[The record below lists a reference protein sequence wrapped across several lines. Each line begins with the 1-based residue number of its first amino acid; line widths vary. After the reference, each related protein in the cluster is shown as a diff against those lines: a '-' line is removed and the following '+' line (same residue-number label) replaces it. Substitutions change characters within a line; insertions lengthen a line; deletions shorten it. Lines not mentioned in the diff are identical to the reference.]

1 MPTDHRERLARIRRF
16 DQLVAYLR
24 DELGWP
30 IDSDDFEE
38 LTFEYTPEELGIDA
52 KNAAKI
58 QEIKRLRPLVPSQ
71 PWGIFFVKFE
81 PKRLPVVALRRILG
95 QVALKERASANTSE
109 RYAWGADD
117 LLFVS
122 NYGEGEERRIAFAHF
137 SKPQDGHDLPTL
149 KVLGWDNL
157 DTLLH
162 LDAVARELTEHLTW
176 PDDEGDP
183 DAWREHWRAAF
194 RLRHREVITTS
205 KQLSERLAELA
216 RAIRDRIRTA
226 LAIETEAGPLNQL
239 MKAFQTALVHDL
251 DEAGFADMYAQTIAY
266 GLLSARITDPGR
278 RTADDFAAQMRTN
291 PFLRELVES
300 FLRVGG
306 RHGKAGGP
314 GIDFDELGVSE
325 VVELLDQAK
334 MEAVVSDFGDRNP
347 QEDPVIHFYEHFL
360 DAYDKKQK
368 VSRGVFYTPR
378 PVVSYIV
385 RSVDEILR
393 SEFGLADGLADTTT
407 WGEMAKRHED
417 LKIPEGTSPTRAFVQ
432 ILDPAT
438 GTGTFLV
445 EVIDLIRNTMA
456 AKWKW
461 QGHSQKKIRT
471 LWNEYVPR
479 HLLPRLHGY
488 ELLMA
493 PYAIAHLKVGLKL
506 LETGYR
512 FESDE
517 RARVYLTNALEPASD
532 GQLTLDFLPALAHE
546 AEAVNEIKR
555 KRQFTVVIGNPPY
568 KSISLNRGGWIRKL
582 VDDYLQLPKG
592 RMEERGNRNQL
603 QDDYVKFY
611 RFAHKLTRTTGVVGL
626 ITNSSYLRGPW
637 FRGVRYQL
645 LRTFTAITIL
655 DLHGAQSHS
664 LDSHESDHNVF
675 EITTSVAIAFLRTR
689 LSDASKNRVS
699 YAEIIGQRRAKYD
712 FLSAH
717 SVLTVASQDLTPR
730 PDNQWRLLPHDSTGQ
745 EEWSHWLPLTEFFNS
760 WGAGVLTNR
769 NGLAVDT
776 DRRALVQKICRFAD
790 LVTPDSV
797 IEKAYRFSS
806 NYQWDTGRARRTFA
820 SQDVQDLAERYTFR
834 PFDVR
839 WIYWHKSIVYN
850 MRGDKMEAFR
860 QRCPPIGLLFSRN
873 TKHNYY
879 SNVYVTRHIADR
891 DCLEKANVA
900 PLYASADDGVVTG
913 QAVSNLSTR
922 AAGAVA
928 MIGLRLTQE
937 AHGDLTTSCGAQ
949 DLMSFIYAVLHSND
963 YRKRYADFLQI
974 DFPHVPLPGSVDLF
988 RKLVA
993 VGHELLALHLLESPK
1008 LAKFITTYTGPKN
1021 PEVGRVGWSD
1031 GTVWLDAG
1039 KTNARGGGRA
1049 TKPGTIGFEGVPEEV
1064 WDFHI
1069 GGYQACDKWLKD
1081 RRGRTLSDEDLAHYQ
1096 KIVVALNQTIRIMA
1110 TIDEVIEAHGGWP
1123 GAFRMSEA
1131 LVAAP
1136 ARREIAH
1143 PGDR

>member
-1 MPTDHRERLARIRRF
+1 MLPTDQSERLARIRRF

-24 DELGWP
+24 DGLGWP

-58 QEIKRLRPLVPSQ
+58 QEIKRLRPLVPNQ

-95 QVALKERASANTSE
+95 QVALKKRASANKSE
-109 RYAWGADD
+109 RQAWAADD

-157 DTLLH
+157 DTPLH
-162 LDAVARELTEHLTW
+162 LDAVARELSDHLAW
-176 PDDEGDP
+176 PDDEDDP
-183 DAWREHWRAAF
+183 DAWRERWRSAF
-194 RLRHREVITTS
+194 TLRHREVISTS

-216 RAIRDRIRTA
+216 RAIRDRIRTT
-226 LAIETEAGPLNQL
+226 LAIETEAGPLTQL

-266 GLLSARITDPGR
+266 GLLSARITDPAR
-278 RTADDFAAQMRTN
+278 RSADDLAAHMRTN
-291 PFLRELVES
+291 PFLKELMET
-300 FLRVGG
+300 FLHVGG
-306 RHGKAGGP
+306 RRGKAGGP

-325 VVELLDQAK
+325 VVELLDQAN
-334 MEAVVSDFGDRNP
+334 MEAVVRDFGDRNP

-360 DAYDKKQK
+360 AGYNKKQK

-385 RSVDEILR
+385 RSVDELLR
-393 SEFGLADGLADTTT
+393 TEFGLADGLADTTT
-407 WGEMAKRHED
+407 WGEIAKRHED
-417 LKIPEGTSPTRAFVQ
+417 LKIPEGTSPTQAFVQ

-445 EVIDLIRNTMA
+445 EVIDLIHNTMA
-456 AKWKW
+456 AKWKS
-461 QGHSQKKIRT
+461 QGHGEKKSQT
-471 LWNEYVPR
+471 LWNEYVPK

-493 PYAIAHLKVGLKL
+493 PYAIAHLKIGLKL
-506 LETGYR
+506 FETGYG

-517 RARVYLTNALEPASD
+517 RARVYLTNALEPAED
-532 GQLTLDFLPALAHE
+532 EQLMLDFLPALAHE
-546 AEAVNEIKR
+546 AKAVNEIKR
-555 KRQFTVVIGNPPY
+555 KQRFTVVIGNPPY
-568 KSISLNRGGWIRKL
+568 KSVSLNRGVWIRKL
-582 VDDYLQLPKG
+582 VDDYLQLPEG

-611 RFAHKLTRTTGVVGL
+611 RFAHRLTRTTGVVAL

-637 FRGVRYQL
+637 FRGMRYQL
-645 LRTFTAITIL
+645 LRTFKAISIL

-675 EITTSVAIAFLRTR
+675 EITTAVAIVLLRTQP
-689 LSDASKNRVS
+689 SDAPKNRVC
-699 YAEIIGQRRAKYD
+699 YAEIVGQRQVKYD
-712 FLSAH
+712 FLSSH
-717 SVLTVASQDLTPR
+717 SVLTVASQDLTPG
-730 PDNQWRLLPHDSTGQ
+730 PGNQWRLLPHDSTGQ
-745 EEWSHWLPLTEFFNS
+745 EEWTNWLPLPEFFNS

-769 NGLAVDT
+769 NGLAVDA
-776 DRRALVQKICRFAD
+776 DRRVLMQKICRFND
-790 LVTPDSV
+790 LAIPDSV
-797 IEKAYRFSS
+797 IEKDYGFSS
-806 NYQWDTGRARRTFA
+806 NYQWNTGRVRRAFA
-820 SQDVQDLAERYTFR
+820 SPKVQALAERYTFR

-850 MRGDKMEAFR
+850 MRGDKMEVFR
-860 QRCPPIGLLFSRN
+860 QQHPSVGLMFSRN

-891 DCLEKANVA
+891 DCMEKANVA
-900 PLYASADDGVVTG
+900 PLYTTADDGLVAAKALT
-913 QAVSNLSTR
+913 NLSTR
-922 AAGAVA
+922 AADAVA
-928 MIGLRLTQE
+928 KIGLRLKQE
-937 AHGDLTTSCGAQ
+937 AHGDLTRSCGAQ
-949 DLMSFIYAVLHSND
+949 DLMSLVYAVLHSND
-963 YRKRYADFLQI
+963 YRRRYAGFLQI
-974 DFPHVPLPGSVDLF
+974 DFPRVPLPGSVDLF

-993 VGHELLALHLLESPK
+993 VGHKLLALHLLESPQLDK
-1008 LAKFITTYTGPKN
+1008 LITTYTGPRP
-1021 PEVGRVGWSD
+1021 PEVGRVGWSH

-1039 KTNARGGGRA
+1039 KTNASEGHRA
-1049 TKPGTIGFEGVPEEV
+1049 TKLGTIGFKGVPEEV
-1064 WDFHI
+1064 WDFHL
-1069 GGYQACDKWLKD
+1069 GGYQICHKWLKD
-1081 RRGRTLSDEDLAHYQ
+1081 RNGRTLSDEDIAHYQ
-1096 KIVVALNQTIRIMA
+1096 KIVVALSETIHIMA
-1110 TIDEVIEAHGGWP
+1110 EIDEVVEAHGGWP
-1123 GAFRMSEA
+1123 DAFQTKATTRSSWPTA
-1131 LVAAP
+1131 
-1136 ARREIAH
+1136 
-1143 PGDR
+1143 